1 MGINTMQNIELAYAK
16 TFSCES
22 GAMVISHLRKIT
34 VERTLGPNATDS
46 ELRTLEG
53 ARALVHQIESL
64 ILRGR
69 ENAKT

>member
-1 MGINTMQNIELAYAK
+1 MRDIELAYAK
-16 TFSCES
+16 TFSGES
-22 GAMVISHLRKIT
+22 GATVISHLRKIT
-34 VERTLGPNATDS
+34 IERVLGPNATDA
-46 ELRTLEG
+46 ELRATEG